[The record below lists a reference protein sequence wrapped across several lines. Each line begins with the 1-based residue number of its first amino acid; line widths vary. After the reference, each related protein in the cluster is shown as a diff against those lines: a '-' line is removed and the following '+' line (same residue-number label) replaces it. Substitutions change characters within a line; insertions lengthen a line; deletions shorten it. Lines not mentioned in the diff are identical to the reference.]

1 MDMAGDDEGRVED
14 RPGWLDAAG
23 RVLKQLLRSPRF
35 KADVRSILN
44 QIDPGYA
51 AGLVKT
57 AVWTDPS
64 ISMAALAALPR
75 AANALI
81 LGAEE
86 LITQSERFP
95 PALLA
100 NFLRDTLGQIKLDT
114 LGRVAGRM
122 TGLSLKLAVEQQD
135 WSGLARQ
142 YTAGFASALPP
153 DALADAVV
161 DAASLAERIVGDH
174 PDWIRALSGAVER
187 ILKQHP
193 KLVDEALVP
202 LLAPV
207 LAAVEQRGGGGQA

>member
-1 MDMAGDDEGRVED
+1 MASDSEGRLED
-14 RPGWLDAAG
+14 RPGWLDAAN

-35 KADVRSILN
+35 KADVRSLLN

-81 LGAEE
+81 LGAEA
-86 LITQSERFP
+86 LVTQSERFP

-100 NFLRDTLGQIKLDT
+100 NFLRDSLGQIKLQT
-114 LGRVAGRM
+114 LGRVAGRV

-135 WSGLARQ
+135 WPGLARQ
-142 YTAGFASALPP
+142 YTTGFASALPP
-153 DALADAVV
+153 EALADGVV
-161 DAASLAERIVGDH
+161 EAAALAERIARDH
-174 PDWIRALSGAVER
+174 PDWIRALAGAIQRTVE
-187 ILKQHP
+187 QHP
-193 KLVDEALVP
+193 TLVDEVLAP
-202 LLAPV
+202 LLAPL
-207 LAAVEQRGGGGQA
+207 LAAVDRVNQP